1 MTIAEVSKKYEMSPD
16 TLRYYERIG
25 LIPQVP
31 RNKSG
36 IRDYDENSCRWIE
49 LMKCMRK
56 AGVQI
61 EALIEYVSLFQQGDS
76 TVNARKML
84 LIEQR
89 DQLLA
94 RMEEMQKSLDRL
106 NQKIDRYE
114 QGLMQAEKSCTD
126 SAIPGRRNI
135 CFFPAALI
143 HRGPYPHFYTGYQNP
158 CPHQG
163 RVQYLCWRLYSSW
176 KNDSCRSV
184 SGKKQAVLLLLLSI
198 PYH

>member
-1 MTIAEVSKKYEMSPD
+1 MTIAEVSRKYEMTAD

-25 LIPQVP
+25 LIQQVP

-36 IRDYDENSCRWIE
+36 IRDYDDNSCRWIE
-49 LMKCMRK
+49 LMKCMRG

-76 TVNARKML
+76 TINARKTL

-106 NQKIDRYE
+106 NQKIDLYE
-114 QGLMQAEKSCTD
+114 QGLMQTEKKL
-126 SAIPGRRNI
+126 R
-135 CFFPAALI
+135 
-143 HRGPYPHFYTGYQNP
+143 Q
-158 CPHQG
+158 
-163 RVQYLCWRLYSSW
+163 
-176 KNDSCRSV
+176 
-184 SGKKQAVLLLLLSI
+184 
-198 PYH
+198 